1 MNLPME
7 SVAELP
13 LAPLL
18 PKTATPGNGRNRL
31 PVIGRFV
38 AGPEHLLVCTAV
50 DRLLRHEPP
59 VYNPVVFF
67 GAEGTGKTH
76 LTAGVAAAWRRSRPA
91 QSAIYVDGQSFC
103 RQLSEVIRLKTT
115 DDFCRRYRAVHLLCV
130 DNVEQLARHPE
141 AQRQLTATIDML
153 LATGGQLVFSAA
165 SHPAGLSDLHPGLRS
180 RMAAGLAVELPLP
193 SLVTRVTALR
203 RLAESCGLAF
213 EQHAA
218 ERLAER
224 LDVPV
229 PVLAQVV
236 VELRKLLG
244 SGIVITELLVRRYL
258 EQRQSAGSVTVE
270 RIAQATAR
278 RFNVPLAALRGTSRS
293 RSVVTARQIAI
304 WLASRLTNTSFRRL
318 GRYFGGRDHTT
329 ISHGYCKA
337 EATVAAEPTI
347 RRLVDEIRQQVLR
360 RPQPARRLQGDKA
373 SVLRRRHVSRT
384 DQSNPQPPSDQPLGG
399 Q

>member
-1 MNLPME
+1 MNVPME
-7 SVAELP
+7 LVTELP
-13 LAPLL
+13 VPPLL
-18 PKTATPGNGRNRL
+18 PKRASPDNGRNRL

-38 AGPEHLLVCTAV
+38 AGPEHLLVCTVV

-76 LTAGVAAAWRRSRPA
+76 LTAGIAAAWRGSRAA
-91 QSAIYVDGQSFC
+91 QSAIYVDAQSFC
-103 RQLSEVIRLKTT
+103 RQLCEVIRMKTT
-115 DDFCRRYRAVHLLCV
+115 DDFCRRYRAVQLLCV
-130 DNVEQLARHPE
+130 DNVEQLARHSE
-141 AQRQLTATIDML
+141 AQRQLTATIDVL
-153 LATGGQLVFSAA
+153 LARGGQLVFSAA
-165 SHPAGLSDLHPGLRS
+165 SHPAGLSDLHPSLRS

-193 SLVTRVTALR
+193 SLATRITALR
-203 RLAESCGLAF
+203 RLAESFGLAF

-236 VELRKLLG
+236 VELRRLLG

-258 EQRQSAGSVTVE
+258 EQRQSVRSVTVE
-270 RIAQATAR
+270 RIARATAR
-278 RFNVPLAALRGTSRS
+278 RFNVPLAVLRGTSRS

-337 EATVAAEPTI
+337 EATVAAEPAM

-360 RPQPARRLQGDKA
+360 RPQSTRQLPGDKA
-373 SVLRRRHVSRT
+373 SVRRRRRVYRREK
-384 DQSNPQPPSDQPLGG
+384 SNTRPRGD
-399 Q
+399 